1 MAYNKLEKN
10 AKAFRPKQRGKDRR
24 VTLDM
29 EGRREH
35 TRLFHR
41 APRGK
46 ATRPHG
52 VWKQKGLWNKAEA
65 KRCRDENSA
74 S

>member
-1 MAYNKLEKN
+1 MAYNKPVAN

-41 APRGK
+41 PPSGK

-52 VWKQKGLWNKAEA
+52 VWKQKGLWNKQHEREVRRENEA
-65 KRCRDENSA
+65 S
-74 S
+74 